1 LGFCDASPRGVI
13 PGFVLVLDEKRLII
27 PERRGNKRI
36 DSMRNILSNPRIG
49 LLFLIPGMG
58 ETLRVNGKACL
69 VKDEAL
75 LKQME
80 VKEKNPLIGIGV
92 EVEECFTHCA
102 KAFKRSK
109 LWEPISWANKETLPS
124 ASKIMAA
131 HANIP
136 GTTADS
142 IEKRLKEGYVKRLY

>member
-1 LGFCDASPRGVI
+1 M

-69 VKDEAL
+69 VKDESL
-75 LKQME
+75 
-80 VKEKNPLIGIGV
+80 
-92 EVEECFTHCA
+92 
-102 KAFKRSK
+102 
-109 LWEPISWANKETLPS
+109 
-124 ASKIMAA
+124 
-131 HANIP
+131 
-136 GTTADS
+136 
-142 IEKRLKEGYVKRLY
+142 